1 MGQRFKN
8 NATYIHGL
16 PTSFILE
23 NVKTSI
29 VDYEG
34 FYLGFP
40 TFTLNWY
47 ADRSK
52 TFLRIAAVLAKYAG
66 HAGHV
71 RQTSADVRQGAQTLP
86 DILSGRVQY
95 TENVQEM
102 SGIKHNI
109 CWSLTEK
116 NVRQEI
122 KMSGR
127 ALKVCRTFCPAD
139 LK

>member
-1 MGQRFKN
+1 MCIVHCTTAVHKRQKVNSPKGPKYFGKITIALVN
-8 NATYIHGL
+8 VLHTNL
-16 PTSFILE
+16 NFCLE
-23 NVKTSI
+23 I
-29 VDYEG
+29 
-34 FYLGFP
+34 
-40 TFTLNWY
+40 
-47 ADRSK
+47 
-52 TFLRIAAVLAKYAG
+52 AVLAKYAR

-86 DILSGRVQY
+86 DILSGRVQH

-116 NVRQEI
+116 NVLQRI

-127 ALKVCRTFCPAD
+127 ALKACRFCPAD